1 MSKNNT
7 SLTVRKSKE
16 YAKRRLKKI
25 LKLVFKI
32 ALGIV
37 MIFPIMIMISW
48 SIRSDAELVLYGASL
63 IPRNPTLSFYT
74 WCFQNLNL
82 DRYILNSFIQF
93 FIVFIGHVV
102 TASLTAYALVFFKF
116 KGAGLVF
123 GMILAA
129 QSIPG
134 DVNVVANYITIQRL
148 SLTDTYLGLTIT
160 SIVGGMAI
168 FMMRQYYL
176 TVPKE
181 MKEASEIDG
190 CGDIRF
196 LMRILMPIS
205 VPTYASLCIYDFIGV
220 YNSWLWPL
228 MVTNKDEM
236 RTVQIGLARALNG
249 DVYDEFALVLAA
261 STVAIIP
268 TIIVFVVAQEYL
280 IRGMVSGSVKG

>member
-1 MSKNNT
+1 MSNNNT

-16 YAKRRLKKI
+16 YAARRLKRI

-32 ALGIV
+32 ALGLV

-63 IPRNPTLSFYT
+63 IPRNPTLSFYA

-93 FIVFIGHVV
+93 FLVFIGHVV

-168 FMMRQYYL
+168 FMMRQFYL

>member
-1 MSKNNT
+1 MSKKINSGFNK
-7 SLTVRKSKE
+7 RKAKRWVSYLLKVLLGLAIISPVLICLSFAFKPATE
-16 YAKRRLKKI
+16 LMGAGYAKLFPENPTFENFKWVINEVPVLTYLKNTLI
-25 LKLVFKI
+25 QC
-32 ALGIV
+32 AIV
-37 MIFPIMIMISW
+37 IC
-48 SIRSDAELVLYGASL
+48 AQLVLCSA
-63 IPRNPTLSFYT
+63 
-74 WCFQNLNL
+74 
-82 DRYILNSFIQF
+82 
-93 FIVFIGHVV
+93 
-102 TASLTAYALVFFKF
+102 AAYALTFFDF
-116 KGAGLVF
+116 KGKDLLF
-123 GMILAA
+123 TIIL
-129 QSIPG
+129 SSMMIPG
-134 DVNVVANYITIQRL
+134 DVVVITNYIQIQHWQ
-148 SLTDTYLGLTIT
+148 LTDTHFGMAVPYL
-160 SIVGGMAI
+160 VGGMGI
-168 FMMRQYYL
+168 FLMRQFYL

>member
-7 SLTVRKSKE
+7 SLTVRRSKE
-16 YAKRRLKKI
+16 YAQRRMKQV

-32 ALGIV
+32 ALGLV
-37 MIFPIMIMISW
+37 MLFPILIMISW

-63 IPRNPTLSFYT
+63 IPRNPTLSYYA
-74 WCFQNLNL
+74 WCLQNLNL

-93 FIVFIGHVV
+93 FIVFIGHVI

-116 KGAGLVF
+116 KGAGIVF
-123 GMILAA
+123 GMILMA

-168 FMMRQYYL
+168 FMMRQFYL

-268 TIIVFVVAQEYL
+268 TIIVFVIAQEYL

>member
-7 SLTVRKSKE
+7 SLAVRKSAE
-16 YAKRRLKKI
+16 RTKRRMKTMLSFM
-25 LKLVFKI
+25 FKVC
-32 ALGIV
+32 LGIV
-37 MIFPIMIMISW
+37 MIFPIIIMISW
-48 SIRSDAELVLYGASL
+48 SIRSDVELVKYGASL
-63 IPRNPTLSFYT
+63 IPHDPTFRFYT
-74 WCFQNLNL
+74 WCFENLNL
-82 DRYILNSFIQF
+82 GRYIANSFIQF

-168 FMMRQYYL
+168 FMMRQFYL
-176 TVPKE
+176 TVPRE
-181 MKEASEIDG
+181 LKEASEIDG

-249 DVYDEFALVLAA
+249 DVYDEYALVLAA

-268 TIIVFVVAQEYL
+268 TIIVFVIAQEYL